1 MRFINSF
8 STDAGFNLAAEE
20 YLLKQGTEDVFMLW
34 QSAPSIIIGKHQRM
48 EAEVNLT
55 VAGEKQI
62 PVFRRFSGGGA
73 VYHDLGN
80 INLTFIETTRL
91 ARFETYLEK
100 TIIMLSAAGVAATGD
115 ERLGIYVGGRTV
127 SGSAQCVHRNRAM
140 YHCTLLYDTD
150 LKLLN
155 TLLAVAPSEE
165 NIRLHP
171 SVRSVRSEVTNLKEY
186 FYPAMPTDRFRNWIF
201 SYFAET
207 SVSEGFSK
215 AEQTVI
221 KELRRD
227 KYNAL
232 DEEAYRRFTRPR

>member
-80 INLTFIETTRL
+80 INLTFIETTWHVLRL
-91 ARFETYLEK
+91 IWRK
-100 TIIMLSAAGVAATGD
+100 
-115 ERLGIYVGGRTV
+115 RL
-127 SGSAQCVHRNRAM
+127 QC
-140 YHCTLLYDTD
+140 
-150 LKLLN
+150 
-155 TLLAVAPSEE
+155 
-165 NIRLHP
+165 
-171 SVRSVRSEVTNLKEY
+171 
-186 FYPAMPTDRFRNWIF
+186 
-201 SYFAET
+201 
-207 SVSEGFSK
+207 
-215 AEQTVI
+215 
-221 KELRRD
+221 
-227 KYNAL
+227 
-232 DEEAYRRFTRPR
+232 